1 MLYKKMT
8 GKLQVWQV
16 QHHAVITI
24 RTLITSRLWTSLHS
38 SSLHSSTPLHL
49 SNQEGVAQQPRRP
62 RRRVEHRV
70 RVRVR
75 VRVRCPRRRLELVLL
90 VSPFPPHCSG
100 AARTAGRCTLDRA
113 LDFAAQT
120 EGGQKLW
127 GSRLLKYLHRSR
139 PARGALSLFTVRS
152 ALSMSVATIAMV
164 HPACVTAHLWGEG
177 AAVSTCMQLGSLV
190 GVRDGAPWRPAS
202 SAAAAWTAAS
212 TPRRQCAAQTPR
224 ERPRRRA
231 VQTPRERPRRRAA
244 QTPRERPRR
253 RAAQTP

>member
-1 MLYKKMT
+1 MLYKKTT

-49 SNQEGVAQQPRRP
+49 STQEGVAQQPRRP
-62 RRRVEHRV
+62 RRRLEHRV

-90 VSPFPPHCSG
+90 VPPFPPHCSG

-139 PARGALSLFTVRS
+139 PARGALSLFTVRG
-152 ALSMSVATIAMV
+152 ALSLTVATIAMV
-164 HPACVTAHLWGEG
+164 HPAYVTAHLSGEG
-177 AAVSTCMQLGSLV
+177 TAVSTCMQLGSLV
-190 GVRDGAPWRPAS
+190 GVRDGARARAPWRPAS

-212 TPRRQCAAQTPR
+212 APRRQCAAQTPR
-224 ERPRRRA
+224 ERKQATWSGMR
-231 VQTPRERPRRRAA
+231 
-244 QTPRERPRR
+244 
-253 RAAQTP
+253 